1 MKRSD
6 SVYRIFLEAYGLNIE
21 PAYRTANEID
31 FMLMKGL
38 TPIFIPWKIGQVYD
52 DELYKLESVA
62 NRFGGLYAKNV
73 LIATYLGK

>member
-6 SVYRIFLEAYGLNIE
+6 SVYRIFLETYGLHIE

-38 TPIFIPWKIGQVYD
+38 TPIFI
-52 DELYKLESVA
+52 S
-62 NRFGGLYAKNV
+62 
-73 LIATYLGK
+73 